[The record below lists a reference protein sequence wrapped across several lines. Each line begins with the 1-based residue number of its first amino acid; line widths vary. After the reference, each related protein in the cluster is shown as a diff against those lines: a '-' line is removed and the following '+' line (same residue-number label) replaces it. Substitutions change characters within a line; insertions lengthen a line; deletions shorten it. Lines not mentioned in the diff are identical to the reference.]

1 MLIMNRAGKL
11 IKSPVFSGVLFA
23 SPWFT
28 GFLLLGLFPILASLY
43 FSLCRYNVI
52 RPPIFIGLV
61 NYQLLLKDTFFWRS
75 LWNTLYLLIFGLP
88 LQLITAF
95 LLALLLNSA
104 IRGKGFFRTVFY
116 LPSILPI
123 VATAILWLWIL
134 NPRYGLINSL
144 PSMTSDLILRYMGW
158 ILPSFAER
166 GVQWLGQLRGPG
178 WLADPAWSK
187 PGLILMN
194 LWLSGTTM
202 VIFLAALQQVPKHLY
217 EAAMID
223 GANDF
228 QKVLFVTIPSIKPV
242 ILFNIVMGVIATFQY
257 FTQVYVM
264 TTDPTTGQLA
274 GGPEYSTLVYP
285 LYLYQNAFQFFRM
298 GYASAMA
305 WIMFLIIGICIWGI
319 FKLYGRER

>member
-1 MLIMNRAGKL
+1 MSKVKKL
-11 IKSPVFSGVLFA
+11 IRRPEFSGILFA
-23 SPWFT
+23 SPWFI
-28 GFLLLGLFPILASLY
+28 GFLVLGLFPIAASLFY
-43 FSLCRYNVI
+43 SLSRYNVV
-52 RPPIFIGLV
+52 RPPTFIGTA
-61 NYQLLLKDTFFWRS
+61 NYQMLFQDTFFWRS
-75 LWNTLYLLIFGLP
+75 LWNTFYLLIFGLP
-88 LQLITAF
+88 LQLLTAF
-95 LLALLLNSA
+95 LLALLLNSS

-116 LPSILPI
+116 LPAILPI

-134 NPRYGLINSL
+134 NPRYGLINSF
-144 PSMTSDLILRYMGW
+144 PAMSATMILRYLGP
-158 ILPSFAER
+158 ILPAFIER
-166 GVQWLGQLRGPG
+166 FFLGLLDFRGPG
-178 WLADPAWSK
+178 WLADPNWSK

-194 LWLSGTTM
+194 LWLTGTTM

-228 QKVLFVTIPSIKPV
+228 RKILYVTIPSIKPV
-242 ILFNIVMGVIATFQY
+242 ILFNTVMGVIATFQY

-264 TTDPTTGQLA
+264 TTDPASGQLA

-319 FKLYGRER
+319 FKIYGREV